1 MNLSQVLYTLLTQL
15 KLSGDNVV
23 ISWASVQQWQTN
35 VLTALLD
42 NKLIKVISAAQSI
55 ECQGC
60 ENACFMDVISHQVN
74 DKQRSYIVCDDSEK
88 QTQMGRIEIPL
99 ETLSQWQITN
109 HQLALVISRL
119 LAMKIALS
127 YSKDNTVINLG
138 MLTSD
143 SGRKWLKL
151 NTKPLSLEV
160 NQHSLAIEEVLFMDG
175 EQLVIDKERIIYAL
189 NNNPSPEDIVKPK
202 ISKREQ
208 QQAATLARYKTWQD
222 EYKSLKKQ
230 NPNQNDSW
238 ISRKIAL
245 MSIAN
250 GASSETIRKNMK

>member
-1 MNLSQVLYTLLTQL
+1 MNLSQVLHTLLNQL
-15 KLSGDNVV
+15 KHSGDNAV
-23 ISWASVQQWQTN
+23 ISWASVQQWQSN
-35 VLTALLD
+35 VLTSLL
-42 NKLIKVISAAQSI
+42 NTKLIKVISAAQSL

-60 ENACFMDVISHQVN
+60 EINCFMDVISHQVN
-74 DKQRSYIVCDDSEK
+74 DKQRSYIVCDDSEQ

-99 ETLSQWQITN
+99 ETLNQWQITN

-119 LAMKIALS
+119 LAINTALS
-127 YSKDNTVINLG
+127 YSKDKTVINLG
-138 MLTSD
+138 MLASD

-151 NTKPLSLEV
+151 NTEPLSLEV
-160 NQHSLAIEEVLFMDG
+160 NQHSLAVEEVLFIDG
-175 EQLVIDKERIIYAL
+175 DRLAIDKERIIYAL

-230 NPNQNDSW
+230 NPNKNDSW